1 MGRNI
6 CFLLGTCGGSID
18 SIASGQI
25 SATRPRPLAAGSLR
39 SPGIACPLSETPCST
54 CITAAV
60 LSPCAVLQ
68 LLTAPHTACVWFG
81 LGVVVFCGEVMPL
94 EPSPPWMVRRY
105 GLPILHAVPRRRL
118 NASPCLTRPWRSVFS
133 SKVIKH
139 IRFFKIFL
147 LVLLVFFSPVYA
159 SRTSPLSHTAVAVFN
174 SRTALAKI
182 FFHSPLVLLIA
193 GASEVRP
200 IVWRPS

>member
-1 MGRNI
+1 MRRQHRFDRIGSDQRNK
-6 CFLLGTCGGSID
+6 T
-18 SIASGQI
+18 
-25 SATRPRPLAAGSLR
+25 SATGSRIPTQPRNYMPSLGDPSDPMLDLHDSCGSVTMCGPAAAYG
-39 SPGIACPLSETPCST
+39 
-54 CITAAV
+54 TAYCV
-60 LSPCAVLQ
+60 
-68 LLTAPHTACVWFG
+68 CVWFA

-159 SRTSPLSHTAVAVFN
+159 SRTSPLSHMAVAVFN

-182 FFHSPLVLLIA
+182 FSYSPLVLLIA